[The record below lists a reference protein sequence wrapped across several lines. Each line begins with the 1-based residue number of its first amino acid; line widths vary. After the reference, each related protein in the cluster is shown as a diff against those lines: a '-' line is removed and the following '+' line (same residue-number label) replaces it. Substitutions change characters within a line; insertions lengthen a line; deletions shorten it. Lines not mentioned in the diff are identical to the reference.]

1 MSPLSKYCSIL
12 LLMLVSSVSHAQGLR
27 VVQPIDGYVCMSLN
41 LSERQLLDNSKPVP
55 VRAEPSPNAP
65 QIGVAGATV
74 AVLQPAQPVNG
85 FVQMLFP
92 TGQHAWIPF
101 NNLRPWR
108 SVSNPAAKC
117 VPSWL
122 SNGKPGFDYK

>member
-1 MSPLSKYCSIL
+1 MSPIFKHCSTL
-12 LLMLVSSVSHAQGLR
+12 LLCIASSVSHAQSLR
-27 VVQPIDGYVCMSLN
+27 VVQPIEGYVCMSLN
-41 LSERQLLDNSKPVP
+41 LNERQLLDNSKPVL
-55 VRAEPSPNAP
+55 VRAEPSPYAP
-65 QIGVAGATV
+65 QIGTAGATV
-74 AVLQPAQPVNG
+74 AIVQPMQPVNG

-92 TGQHAWIPF
+92 TGQHAWIPL

-108 SVSNPAAKC
+108 SLSNPAAKC